1 MTASAAH
8 PDANIPTSNPEGV
21 SAASSQANAAL
32 AYSDPVRSDITLC
45 DLEPI
50 TRLERIQSFGFLLA
64 LSRDWV
70 ISRASANLEQMLG
83 IDPRVALGDPL
94 DSWVDR
100 EALHDIRNRMLGLS
114 VSGGIER
121 MYGVS
126 LVKGRTPFDIA
137 VHHAGDLIVFEGEPA
152 GLDSRMDAASLVRT
166 MVARL
171 NAQPSL
177 EAFHRDAARQ
187 VGALTGFARIMI
199 YRFLADGAGEV
210 IAEVAKAE
218 MDSFLGLHYP
228 ASDIP
233 VQARALYLK
242 NSFRII
248 ADVSA
253 TTIPLISAGAGNA
266 EPLDLSLAVTRAVS
280 AVHIEY
286 LRNMGVAAS
295 LSISIIVEGRLWG
308 LMACHNDTARL
319 PTFVTRTAAE
329 LFGQMYSMTLE
340 SRLRVSA
347 DYQDRRGR
355 ESVRRMVKTIAGHD
369 ALLSDAGW
377 LQDTMREMIEC
388 DGIVVIINRIVSAS
402 GATPPSTHIAAVV
415 QLLNT
420 LAPSEVFVSDRLGA
434 LRAEFLDHTSIAAGV
449 LCIPIS
455 SAPGDYIMLFRRE
468 QMRDIRW
475 AGASSK
481 SGALVGV
488 PDRLSP
494 RTSFAAFSESVRGQ
508 SRPFTE
514 TEQRIAE
521 AIRTGLIEVLWRG
534 SHDTETERGQVN
546 GRQEL
551 LIAELNHRVR
561 NVLALIRGLI
571 RQTHGEGGDSA
582 SYVESLNGR
591 VQALARAHDRV
602 TAQNWGPGL
611 LNSIFDD
618 EIAAYVP
625 NRRDRFAINGP
636 SVLLQPKAYS
646 TVALVVHELVTNSLK
661 YGALRGSGRVEVSLT
676 LKPGEGLLFQWRE
689 IDGPTVQVP
698 TRRGFGSVIIE
709 RVVPFDLQGTAIVS
723 YLPTGLEAEFLIPD
737 RHLAAAE
744 RVAEEGAEIRPSAVG
759 NPLDSNMETR
769 PLQGLSVL
777 LLEDNLIVALEAED
791 HLRALGASSIV
802 AVSSVAA
809 AAKVC
814 ETTSVD
820 FAVLDIN
827 LGFENSL
834 GFAAFLRSANTPFV
848 FASGY
853 GERELLGESRVSELT
868 VSKPYDLESLSNAVA
883 LTLARST

>member
-1 MTASAAH
+1 MREAGAE
-8 PDANIPTSNPEGV
+8 P
-21 SAASSQANAAL
+21 
-32 AYSDPVRSDITLC
+32 AYSDPARSGMTLC

-70 ISRASANLEQMLG
+70 IRRASANLGQMLG
-83 IDPRVALGDPL
+83 IDPRAALGEDL

-100 EALHDIRNRMLGLS
+100 ESLHDIRNRMSGLAL
-114 VSGGIER
+114 SGGIER

-137 VHHAGDLIVFEGEPA
+137 VHYAGDLIVFEGEPG

-177 EAFHRDAARQ
+177 DAFHRDAARQ
-187 VGALTGFARIMI
+187 VGALTGFDRIMI

-210 IAEVAKAE
+210 IAEVAKAGV
-218 MDSFLGLHYP
+218 DSFLGLHYP

-295 LSISIIVEGRLWG
+295 LSISIVVEGRLWG
-308 LMACHNDTARL
+308 LIACHHDTARL

-340 SRLRVSA
+340 SRLRLSA
-347 DYQDRRGR
+347 DYQDHHGR
-355 ESVRRMVKTIAGHD
+355 ESVRRMVKTIAGND

-377 LQDTMREMIEC
+377 LQDMMRDMIQC
-388 DGIVVIINRIVSAS
+388 DGIVVIIDHVVSAS
-402 GATPPSTHIAAVV
+402 GATPPSAHIAAVV
-415 QLLNT
+415 ELLDA
-420 LAPSEVFVSDRLGA
+420 LAPSEVFASDHLGA
-434 LRAEFLDHTSIAAGV
+434 LRAEFLERSSVAVGV

-455 SAPGDYIMLFRRE
+455 SAPGDYIMLFRGE

-475 AGASSK
+475 AGASST
-481 SGALVGV
+481 SSALVGA
-488 PDRLSP
+488 PERLSP
-494 RTSFAAFSESVRGQ
+494 RTSFAAFSESVHGR
-508 SRPFTE
+508 SRPFTDSD
-514 TEQRIAE
+514 QRIAE
-521 AIRTGLIEVLWRG
+521 AIRSGLIEVLWRG
-534 SHDTETERGQVN
+534 SHDSAAERSLVS

-582 SYVESLNGR
+582 SYVDSLNGR

-602 TAQNWGPGL
+602 TAQNWGPGP
-611 LNSIFDD
+611 LNAIFDD
-618 EIAAYVP
+618 EIAAYLP

-636 SVLLQPKAYS
+636 AVMLQPKAYS
-646 TVALVVHELVTNSLK
+646 TLALVVHELVTNSSK
-661 YGALRGSGRVEVSLT
+661 YGALCDSGRIEVTLT
-676 LKPGEGLLFQWRE
+676 LKPGEGLLFQWCE
-689 IDGPTVQVP
+689 IDGPTVQAP

-709 RVVPFDLQGTAIVS
+709 RVVPFDLQGTATVS
-723 YLPTGLEAEFLIPD
+723 YLPSGLEAQFLIPE
-737 RHLAAAE
+737 RHLAPAE
-744 RVAEEGAEIRPSAVG
+744 RMAEEGAEVRPSGVG
-759 NPLDSNMETR
+759 NTSDSNTETR
-769 PLQGLSVL
+769 PLLGLSVL

-791 HLRALGASSIV
+791 LLRALGASSVV
-802 AVSSVAA
+802 AVSSISA
-809 AAKVC
+809 AAKIC
-814 ETTSVD
+814 ETTSID
-820 FAVLDIN
+820 FAVLDVN

-853 GERELLGESRVSELT
+853 GEQEVLGESSVPELT
-868 VSKPYDLESLSNAVA
+868 VAKPYDRESLCNAIV
-883 LTLARST
+883 LTLPRSS